1 MADARRW
8 ATAVAQCNGAAG
20 HAGVIHDGE
29 IWAATSAGIAHVSAD
44 RAMRFVSLPRGVMIE
59 AMRVNGEIVPHEG
72 IPVLPAD
79 TQRVEFD
86 VVSPTFRAPESL
98 YYRHRL
104 TGFDSDWVIGDRIG
118 ARVQY
123 TNLGPGEY
131 RFEAQASA
139 DFLHWSGDNQAV
151 AFQVAA
157 HWWQRIEFIAVTL
170 GTVVV
175 LLLVGYQWRIRN
187 LRYREKALARLVAE
201 RTAEAERSAD
211 FQQQAMTDALTGL
224 PNRRAFENRLGL
236 LLQDRVPL
244 VLGLLDIDHFKR
256 INDQYSHGAG
266 DEVLTALGQHLRQH
280 LSSNGLQR
288 RGDPFVARWGGE
300 EFAILWPHADLT
312 MARDMAEKLRLS
324 VAERVWPREEGSFRL
339 TISVGLA
346 ERRGE
351 ESADAFLRR
360 ADAQLYAAKHAGRNR
375 VEADPDQ

>member
-1 MADARRW
+1 
-8 ATAVAQCNGAAG
+8 
-20 HAGVIHDGE
+20 
-29 IWAATSAGIAHVSAD
+29 
-44 RAMRFVSLPRGVMIE
+44 
-59 AMRVNGEIVPHEG
+59 
-72 IPVLPAD
+72 
-79 TQRVEFD
+79 
-86 VVSPTFRAPESL
+86 
-98 YYRHRL
+98 
-104 TGFDSDWVIGDRIG
+104 
-118 ARVQY
+118 
-123 TNLGPGEY
+123 
-131 RFEAQASA
+131 
-139 DFLHWSGDNQAV
+139 
-151 AFQVAA
+151 
-157 HWWQRIEFIAVTL
+157 
-170 GTVVV
+170 
-175 LLLVGYQWRIRN
+175 
-187 LRYREKALARLVAE
+187 LVAE
-201 RTAEAERSAD
+201 RTAELQLTNARLRTLNQREAERSAD